1 MPPYLVYVMAW
12 YHYIKYFVNMLVLKV
27 IQYKKITLWKGNKVF
42 IKKYYSYNNYL
53 KIILENYFK
62 TLVYIIKVF
71 TQRKYNIKFV
81 SETDPDMNWDF
92 EPINHELILNAGE
105 TALTFYKAYNHTDT
119 PIIGKY
125 AIF

>member
-1 MPPYLVYVMAW
+1 
-12 YHYIKYFVNMLVLKV
+12 
-27 IQYKKITLWKGNKVF
+27 
-42 IKKYYSYNNYL
+42 
-53 KIILENYFK
+53 
-62 TLVYIIKVF
+62 
-71 TQRKYNIKFV
+71 
-81 SETDPDMNWDF
+81 MNWDF